1 MNYVLYIV
9 SIHLHSIFCSAH
21 QSEVRPVRDTQREE
35 SNVHVSMYVRMYAWM
50 YVYTTYVFLYECM
63 HVLMYMC
70 KHACMYYVGKYI
82 KLTTPAHTLVV
93 PVPSLGKGGG

>member
-1 MNYVLYIV
+1 
-9 SIHLHSIFCSAH
+9 
-21 QSEVRPVRDTQREE
+21 
-35 SNVHVSMYVRMYAWM
+35 
-50 YVYTTYVFLYECM
+50 M